1 MVLTLDK
8 ALQIVHAVLNAAHAK
23 GVPIAVSVV
32 DTGGRVIA
40 AARDERAGYINL
52 TVAEKKAVTAV
63 NFGAPSK
70 AVLDMIQGEA
80 FLLDAVMKESELSLI
95 PGGFP
100 IRLEGQLVGA
110 LGIAGAR
117 YTDDHAIG
125 EQVLER
131 L

>member
-1 MVLTLDK
+1 MVLTLDR
-8 ALQIVHAVLNAAHAK
+8 ALEIVHSIVRAGQSK
-23 GVPIAVSVV
+23 GLPIAVSVV

-40 AARDERAGYINL
+40 AARSERAGYINL
-52 TVAEKKAVTAV
+52 EVAQKKAVTAV
-63 NFGAPSK
+63 NFGAPTK
-70 AVLDMIQGEA
+70 AVLEMIEGEA
-80 FLLDAVMKESELSLI
+80 FLLAAVMKESELSLI

-100 IRLEGQLVGA
+100 IRIEGELVGG

-125 EQVLER
+125 QQVLEG